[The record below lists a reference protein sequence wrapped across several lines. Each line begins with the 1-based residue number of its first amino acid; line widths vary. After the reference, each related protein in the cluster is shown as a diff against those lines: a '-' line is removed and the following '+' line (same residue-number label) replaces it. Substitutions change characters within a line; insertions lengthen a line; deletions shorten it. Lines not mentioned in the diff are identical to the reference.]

1 MKKILLYTD
10 TPYAGGAELQMFL
23 LAKFLDKK
31 EFTVVLAWSNYKE
44 LDKWSKKF
52 ENEGIKVIRLNVKS
66 KHDIKHYFQ
75 LKKIIKEEHPDILHA
90 HIWNPASCRY
100 AYLAAKSAKIPLVTT
115 EHDPFK
121 LSFLKNLFKKS
132 VLKHTKKI
140 VTVSQ
145 NNKKILEKLYPK
157 HKGKLE
163 VILNGLDITWWQSQF
178 LKFTEEDLHR
188 IKTDLFKAKEDS
200 LIVITVG
207 ELHERKGIKYLLQ
220 SIPEVIEKFP
230 NVKFAIVGDGVER
243 KNLENLIHKLK
254 IENNTILL
262 GHQKEIPYLLKSSNI
277 FVLPSIREAF
287 GFVNTEAM
295 MTPLPVIATK
305 VGGIPEIV
313 KDKETGI
320 LIDPKNSEK
329 LTKALLELIP
339 DLKKQESLAVAG
351 FDRVIKNFDA
361 KKMAKEYEKLYK
373 NLG

>member
-23 LAKFLDKK
+23 LAKFLNKK
-31 EFTVVLAWSNYKE
+31 EFIPILAWSNYTE

-52 ENEGIKVIRLNVKS
+52 ENEGIKVIRLKVKS
-66 KHDIKHYFQ
+66 KHDINHYFQ
-75 LKKIIKEEHPDILHA
+75 LKKIIKEERIDILHA
-90 HIWNPASCRY
+90 HIWNPASGRY
-100 AYLAAKSAKIPLVTT
+100 AYLAAKSAKIPLITT

-121 LSFLKNLFKKS
+121 LSFLKNLFKKT
-132 VLKHTKKI
+132 VLKHVKRI

-157 HKGKLE
+157 HKEKLE
-163 VILNGLDITWWQSQF
+163 VILNGIDITWWQSQF
-178 LKFTEEDLHR
+178 LKFTEKDLHK

-207 ELHERKGIKYLLQ
+207 ELHERKGIKYLLKA
-220 SIPEVIEKFP
+220 IPEVIKKFP
-230 NVKFAIVGDGVER
+230 NVKFVIVGEGNKRTELEKLIR
-243 KNLENLIHKLK
+243 KLE
-254 IENNTILL
+254 IENNAILL
-262 GHQKEIPYLLKSSNI
+262 GRQKEVPYLLKSSNI

-295 MTPLPVIATK
+295 ITPLPVIATK

-320 LIDPKNSEK
+320 LVDPENSQA
-329 LTKALLELIP
+329 LTKVLLELIP
-339 DLKKQESLAVAG
+339 DLKKQESLALAG
-351 FDRVIKNFDA
+351 FDRVVKNFDA
-361 KKMAKEYEKLYK
+361 RKMAKEYEKLYES
-373 NLG
+373 L